1 MARGHISGL
10 IIYLFKSSVPLHT
23 IVQSTLNVLLQNN
36 FIFKID
42 FAENFVGKN
51 DLMDLWL
58 TGFQQDNK

>member
-10 IIYLFKSSVPLHT
+10 IIYLFKASVPLHT